1 MAAAMTEIFKTL
13 GEGSMKKLF
22 AALLCSLLFLSG
34 SNLALATQP
43 SYEDVPDYEW
53 YVEYVEEVTLRGWM
67 TGVDETHF
75 SPDSPVT
82 RAAVITVLWRM
93 EGKPQPTAPASFTDI
108 DPEDPEMWYDEAAAW
123 AREAGVASGYE
134 DGAFRGNRPVT
145 REELASFL
153 FKYAQYKGQP
163 TAEGALGLFQ
173 DADAIS
179 DWAEEAIRHVVGMGL
194 IQGNDAGYLHPQS
207 TAKRVELAAIL
218 VRMDTPAAG

>member
-1 MAAAMTEIFKTL
+1 
-13 GEGSMKKLF
+13 MKKIFTALF
-22 AALLCSLLFLSG
+22 CGLLLLG
-34 SNLALATQP
+34 GIPPALAVQLP
-43 SYEDVPDYEW
+43 YEDIPDYEW
-53 YVEYVEEVTLRGWM
+53 YVEYVEEVTSRGWM

-93 EGKPQPTAPASFTDI
+93 EEKPMPEDPASFTDI

-123 AREAGVASGYE
+123 AKEAGVASGYE
-134 DGAFRGNRPVT
+134 DGAFRGDRPVT

-163 TAEGALGLFQ
+163 TAEGALGLFR
-173 DADAIS
+173 DADEIS
-179 DWAEEAIRHVVGMGL
+179 DWAEEAIRHAVGMGL
-194 IQGNDAGYLHPQS
+194 IKGNDAGYLHPQS

>member
-1 MAAAMTEIFKTL
+1 
-13 GEGSMKKLF
+13 MKKIFTALF
-22 AALLCSLLFLSG
+22 CGLLLLGSLPP
-34 SNLALATQP
+34 ALAAP
-43 SYEDVPDYEW
+43 LPYEDIPDYEW
-53 YVEYVEEVTLRGWM
+53 YVEYVEEVTSRGWM

-93 EGKPQPTAPASFTDI
+93 EGKPQPENPASFTDI

-134 DGAFRGNRPVT
+134 DGAFRGDRPVT

-163 TAEGALGLFQ
+163 AAEGALGLFK
-173 DADAIS
+173 DADEIS
-179 DWAEEAIRHVVGMGL
+179 DWAGDAIRHVVGMGL

>member
-1 MAAAMTEIFKTL
+1 
-13 GEGSMKKLF
+13 MKKIFTALF
-22 AALLCSLLFLSG
+22 CGLLLLG
-34 SNLALATQP
+34 GIPPALAVQLP
-43 SYEDVPDYEW
+43 YEDIPDYEW
-53 YVEYVEEVTLRGWM
+53 YVEYVEEVTGRGWM

-93 EGKPQPTAPASFTDI
+93 EEKPMPEDPASFTDI

-123 AREAGVASGYE
+123 AKEAGVASGYE
-134 DGAFRGNRPVT
+134 DGAFRGSRPVT

-163 TAEGALGLFQ
+163 AAEGALGLFK
-173 DADAIS
+173 DADEIS
-179 DWAEEAIRHVVGMGL
+179 DWAEDAIRHVVGMGL

>member
-1 MAAAMTEIFKTL
+1 
-13 GEGSMKKLF
+13 MKKLF
-22 AALLCSLLFLSG
+22 TALFCGLLLLG
-34 SNLALATQP
+34 GLQPALAAQS
-43 SYEDVPDYEW
+43 SYLDVPDYEW
-53 YVEYVEEVTLRGWM
+53 YVEDVEEVTRLGLM
-67 TGVDETHF
+67 TGVEEGYF

-93 EGKPQPTAPASFTDI
+93 EEKPQPESLTSFPDI

-134 DGAFRGNRPVT
+134 DGAFRGGQPVT

-163 TAEGALGLFQ
+163 TAEGSLGLFQ
-173 DADAIS
+173 DADQIS
-179 DWAEEAIRHVVGMGL
+179 DWAEEALRHVVGMGL
-194 IQGNDAGYLHPQS
+194 IKGNDAGYLHPQS

-218 VRMDTPAAG
+218 VRMLTPAAG

>member
-1 MAAAMTEIFKTL
+1 
-13 GEGSMKKLF
+13 MKKIFTALF
-22 AALLCSLLFLSG
+22 CGLLLLGSLQP
-34 SNLALATQP
+34 ALAAP
-43 SYEDVPDYEW
+43 LPYEDIPDYEW
-53 YVEYVEEVTLRGWM
+53 YVEYVEEVTSRGWM

-93 EGKPQPTAPASFTDI
+93 EGKPQSETLASFTDI

-123 AREAGVASGYE
+123 AKEAGVASGYE
-134 DGAFRGNRPVT
+134 DGAFRGSRPVT

-163 TAEGALGLFQ
+163 AAEGALGLFK
-173 DADAIS
+173 DADEIS
-179 DWAEEAIRHVVGMGL
+179 DWAEDAIRHVVGMGL